1 MSADKFHDECGVL
14 GIYAPD
20 REDICRDIYFGL
32 HSLQHRG
39 QESAGVAVNK
49 FGNIDYHKDMG
60 LVQEVFADERVRRMQ
75 GDIAI
80 GHVRYSTTGESH
92 SGNAQPL
99 VVYYRGGA
107 LALAHN
113 GNLVN
118 SQQLRER
125 LQDDGYLFQT
135 STDTEVIA
143 AIIARNMKDET
154 IGGAIMKTLDII
166 RGAYALVITS
176 GDKLIG
182 VRDPYGL
189 RPLCIGKT
197 ADGYVLS
204 SESCNFNLLGAKMVR
219 DVQPGEII
227 VIEDGRISS
236 YHCGRKENRA
246 ICAFEYVYFARP
258 DSSIDKKNVY
268 MARSKCGKILAR
280 EKPAAADMVIAV
292 PDSGTVAAIGYAEE
306 SGIPFGIGLIKN
318 RYVGRTFIQPDQ
330 KIRDL
335 SVKLKLNV
343 LTENVSGKR
352 IIMVDDS
359 IVRGTTSRK
368 IVKML
373 RDGGAK
379 EVHLRIACPPV
390 TDPCFFGI
398 DTPDKSKLVAS
409 DHTVEEMCSMI
420 GANSLGF
427 LSVEGMVDAIGL
439 GDDALCTACFTGKYP
454 MELENAVPDD
464 TGMEEEDE

>member
-1 MSADKFHDECGVL
+1 MMQHYDDKFHDECGVV

-20 REDICRDIYFGL
+20 KKDICRDIYFGL

-60 LVQEVFADERVRRMQ
+60 LVQEVFADERVNRMQ

-99 VVYYRGGA
+99 VVFYKGGA

-118 SQQLRER
+118 ANLLRDQ
-125 LQDDGYLFQT
+125 LQDEGYFFQT
-135 STDTEVIA
+135 STDTEIIA
-143 AIIARNMKDET
+143 AFIARNMKGGT
-154 IGGAIMKTLDII
+154 IGEAIMRTLDVVK
-166 RGAYALVITS
+166 GAYALVITS
-176 GDKLIG
+176 GETLIG
-182 VRDPYGL
+182 VRDPHGL

-197 ADGYVLS
+197 EEGYILS
-204 SESCNFNLLGAKMVR
+204 SESCNFNLLGAEFVR
-219 DVQPGEII
+219 DVQPGEIV
-227 VIEDGRISS
+227 VIEKGELQS
-236 YHCGRKENRA
+236 YQYGRKEKKS
-246 ICAFEYVYFARP
+246 ICSFEYVYFARP
-258 DSSIDKKNVY
+258 DSDIDGKNVY
-268 MARSKCGKILAR
+268 MARHSCGKTLAK
-280 EKPAAADMVIAV
+280 ENPVAADMVIAV
-292 PDSGTVAAIGYAEE
+292 PDSGNVAAIGYAEE
-306 SGIPFGIGLIKN
+306 SGIPFGFGLIKN

-330 KIRDL
+330 KLRDL

-343 LTENVSGKR
+343 LAENVKGKR

-359 IVRGTTSRK
+359 IVRGTTSGK
-368 IVKML
+368 IVRML
-373 RDGGAK
+373 REAGAK

-398 DTPDKSKLVAS
+398 DTPDKSKLVAATHS
-409 DHTVEEMCSMI
+409 VDEIREMI
-420 GANSLGF
+420 GADTLGY
-427 LSVEGMVDAIGL
+427 LSVEGMSKAIGL
-439 GDDALCTACFTGKYP
+439 GGDNVCTACFTGAYP
-454 MELENAVPDD
+454 MELP
-464 TGMEEEDE
+464 EEEK